1 MQNKERINQLVW
13 VMALSLAF
21 YGVKGGIF
29 TILHGGVYHVRG
41 PAGSFIAGDNE
52 IGLALIM
59 TIPLLRYLQL
69 TAKAGWLRGAIGI
82 AMVLS
87 AISAIGSQSRGA
99 LLGII
104 SMGIFL
110 WLKSRNKIYTGMI
123 AAVAAGLIL
132 SVMPQQWFDRM
143 ETIKTYE
150 QDGSALGRIN
160 AWRMAFNMAKD
171 RPLGGGFDAFR
182 GDMFA
187 LYTGSAENVHDS
199 HSIYFE
205 VLGEHGFVGLALFLL
220 LGFLTWRTASKVVKR
235 ARGDPQNGWLAD
247 LASMVQVSVVGYASA
262 GAFLGLAYFDFYYT
276 LVAVVVVCSRLLVP
290 QEQAREP
297 GLIGGG
303 VLQGEST
310 GAG

>member
-1 MQNKERINQLVW
+1 
-13 VMALSLAF
+13 MASRVASLQFCTVAS
-21 YGVKGGIF
+21 I
-29 TILHGGVYHVRG
+29 TSED

-69 TAKAGWLRGAIGI
+69 TAKAAWLRGAIGI
-82 AMVLS
+82 AMVLC
-87 AISAIGSQSRGA
+87 AISAVGSQSRGA
-99 LLGII
+99 LLGIDLDGDI
-104 SMGIFL
+104 PL
-110 WLKSRNKIYTGMI
+110 VEKSQQDLYGDDYRRLRLGLSCRSCHSN
-123 AAVAAGLIL
+123 GLIEWKRL
-132 SVMPQQWFDRM
+132 RP
-143 ETIKTYE
+143 T
-150 QDGSALGRIN
+150 N
-160 AWRMAFNMAKD
+160 RMA
-171 RPLGGGFDAFR
+171 RPWAALTHGVWPSIWRRTGHSAADSTR
-182 GDMFA
+182 SVRKCSL

-235 ARGDPQNGWLAD
+235 ARSDPQNGWLAD
-247 LASMVQVSVVGYASA
+247 LASMIQVSLVGYASA

-297 GLIGGG
+297 GLVGGG

-310 GAG
+310 GGRVTT